1 MLAAYDMGTENH
13 KYIGNVYMNF
23 FTKNQIYKAGNLYA
37 YELHEY
43 TSFVLGSKNGI
54 EYSSSLRHLLISLY
68 SSVSSDEENDI
79 PDFGNSKGNDNVS
92 YIDK

>member
-1 MLAAYDMGTENH
+1 MLAAYDMGTKNH
-13 KYIGNVYMNF
+13 KYISNVYKSLLLRIKF
-23 FTKNQIYKAGNLYA
+23 IPQKNSPV
-37 YELHEY
+37 HEY
-43 TSFVLGSKNGI
+43 TSFVFGSKNGI

-79 PDFGNSKGNDNVS
+79 PEFGNSKGNDNVS